1 MKLEETLRAL
11 FDASVEFVLI
21 GGAAMQLQG
30 SAHLTEDLDF
40 CYARSAKNL
49 ERLALALAPH
59 HPRLRGAPE
68 NLPFRFDAATIKRGL
83 NFTLMTD
90 LGALDFLG
98 EVAGVG
104 DYVEVKNNSDLMA
117 ILEMDCLVL
126 SLDGL
131 IRAKK
136 AAGRERD
143 LAVIPELEG
152 LLDLRKRSQK
162 KPDEK

>member
-1 MKLEETLRAL
+1 VKLQETLRAL
-11 FDASVEFVLI
+11 FDANVEFVLI
-21 GGAAMQLQG
+21 GGAAMQMQG

-40 CYARSAKNL
+40 CYARSSKNL

-68 NLPFRFDAATIKRGL
+68 NLPFRFDAATIKHGL

-90 LGALDFLG
+90 LGWIDFLG
-98 EVAGVG
+98 EVAGLG
-104 DYVEVKNNSDLMA
+104 GYEEVKKNSEVMA
-117 ILEMDCLVL
+117 IFEMDCLVL
-126 SLDGL
+126 SLEGL

-136 AAGRERD
+136 AAGRSRD
-143 LAVIPELEG
+143 LEVIPELEG

-162 KPDEK
+162 

>member
-1 MKLEETLRAL
+1 MKLEEALRAL
-11 FDASVEFVLI
+11 FDANVEFVLI
-21 GGAAMQLQG
+21 GGAAMQMQG

-49 ERLALALAPH
+49 GRLALALAPH

-68 NLPFRFDAATIKRGL
+68 NLPFHFDAATIKRGL

-98 EVAGVG
+98 EVSGVG
-104 DYVEVKNNSDLMA
+104 GFREVKKNSDV
-117 ILEMDCLVL
+117 ITIFDMDFLVL
-126 SLDGL
+126 SLEGL

-136 AAGRERD
+136 AAGRDRD
-143 LAVIPELEG
+143 LEVIPELEG

-162 KPDEK
+162 

>member
-1 MKLEETLRAL
+1 MKLEEALRAL
-11 FDASVEFVLI
+11 FDANVEFVLI
-21 GGAAMQLQG
+21 GGAAMQMQG

-68 NLPFRFDAATIKRGL
+68 NLPFHFDAATIKRGL

-98 EVAGVG
+98 EVSGVG
-104 DYVEVKNNSDLMA
+104 GFREVKKNSDV
-117 ILEMDCLVL
+117 ITIFDMDFLVL
-126 SLDGL
+126 SLEGL

-136 AAGRERD
+136 AAGRDRD
-143 LAVIPELEG
+143 LEVIPELEG

-162 KPDEK
+162 

>member
-21 GGAAMQLQG
+21 GGAAMQMQG

-40 CYARSAKNL
+40 CYARSAKNM
-49 ERLALALAPH
+49 ERLASALAPF

-68 NLPFRFDAATIKRGL
+68 NLPFCFDAATMKRGL

-104 DYVEVKNNSDLMA
+104 NYLEVKKNSDVMA
-117 ILEMDCLVL
+117 IFDMDCHVL
-126 SLDGL
+126 SLEGL
-131 IRAKK
+131 IRSKK

-143 LAVIPELEG
+143 LEVIPELEG
-152 LLDLRKRSQK
+152 LLDIQKRA
-162 KPDEK
+162 EK

>member
-21 GGAAMQLQG
+21 GGAAMQMQG

-104 DYVEVKNNSDLMA
+104 DYVEVKKNSDLMA

-152 LLDLRKRSQK
+152 LLDLQKRSQK
-162 KPDEK
+162 

>member
-11 FDASVEFVLI
+11 FDANLEFILI

-40 CYARSAKNL
+40 CYSRSAKNL
-49 ERLALALAPH
+49 ERLARAMAPH
-59 HPRLRGAPE
+59 HPRLRGAPD

-90 LGALDFLG
+90 LGWIDFLG
-98 EVAGVG
+98 EVAGLG
-104 DYVEVKNNSDLMA
+104 GYKEVKKYSEVMA
-117 ILEMDCLVL
+117 ILEMDCQVL
-126 SLDGL
+126 SLEGL

-136 AAGRERD
+136 AAGRDRD
-143 LAVIPELEG
+143 LEVLPELEG

-162 KPDEK
+162 

>member
-11 FDASVEFVLI
+11 FDANVEFVLI
-21 GGAAMQLQG
+21 GGAAMQMQG
-30 SAHLTEDLDF
+30 SGHLTEDLDF
-40 CYARSAKNL
+40 CYARSAKNR
-49 ERLALALAPH
+49 ERLSLAIAPH
-59 HPRLRGAPE
+59 HPRLRGTPE

-98 EVAGVG
+98 EVTGVG
-104 DYVEVKNNSDLMA
+104 SYAEVKKNSDVMPLF
-117 ILEMDCLVL
+117 EMDCLVL
-126 SLDGL
+126 SLEGL

-136 AAGRERD
+136 AAGRKRD
-143 LAVIPELEG
+143 LEVIPELEG

-162 KPDEK
+162 

>member
-1 MKLEETLRAL
+1 M
-11 FDASVEFVLI
+11 FDANVEFVLI
-21 GGAAMQLQG
+21 GGAAMQMQG

-49 ERLALALAPH
+49 ERLALALAPY

-98 EVAGVG
+98 QVAGVG
-104 DYVEVKNNSDLMA
+104 DYLEVKKNSDVMA
-117 ILEMDCLVL
+117 IFEMGCHVL
-126 SLDGL
+126 SLEGL
-131 IRAKK
+131 IRSKK
-136 AAGRERD
+136 AAGRDRD
-143 LAVIPELEG
+143 LEVIPELEG
-152 LLDLRKRSQK
+152 LLDLQKRSQK
-162 KPDEK
+162 

>member
-1 MKLEETLRAL
+1 VKLEETLRAL
-11 FDASVEFVLI
+11 YDAEVEFVLI
-21 GGAAMQLQG
+21 GGAAMQMQG

-40 CYARSAKNL
+40 CYSRSTKNL
-49 ERLALALAPH
+49 ERLASALEPY

-68 NLPFRFDAATIKRGL
+68 NLPFRFDAATIKRAL

-98 EVAGVG
+98 EVSGVG
-104 DYVEVKNNSDLMA
+104 DYSEVKKSSDTMD
-117 ILEMDCLVL
+117 IFGMDCLVL
-126 SLDGL
+126 SLVGL

-136 AAGRERD
+136 ATGRKRD
-143 LAVIPELEG
+143 LEVIPELQG

-162 KPDEK
+162 

>member
-1 MKLEETLRAL
+1 MKLEETIRAL
-11 FDASVEFVLI
+11 FDANVEFVLI
-21 GGAAMQLQG
+21 GGAAMQVQG

-40 CYARSAKNL
+40 CYSRSARNMD
-49 ERLALALAPH
+49 RLALALAPH

-90 LGALDFLG
+90 LGWIDFLG
-98 EVAGVG
+98 EVAGLGGYENVKKNS
-104 DYVEVKNNSDLMA
+104 EVMP
-117 ILEMDCLVL
+117 IFEMDCQVL
-126 SLDGL
+126 SLEGL

-136 AAGRERD
+136 AAGRSRD
-143 LAVIPELEG
+143 LEVIPELEG

-162 KPDEK
+162 

>member
-11 FDASVEFVLI
+11 FDANVDFVLI
-21 GGAAMQLQG
+21 GGAAMQMQG

-49 ERLALALAPH
+49 ERLASALAPY

-68 NLPFRFDAATIKRGL
+68 NLPFQFDATTIRRGL

-104 DYVEVKNNSDLMA
+104 GYEEVKKNSDVMA
-117 ILEMDCLVL
+117 VFEMDCQIL
-126 SLDGL
+126 SLEGL
-131 IRAKK
+131 IRSKK

-143 LAVIPELEG
+143 LDVIPELEG
-152 LLDLRKRSQK
+152 LLDLRKRSK
-162 KPDEK
+162 T

>member
-21 GGAAMQLQG
+21 GGAAMQMQG

-40 CYARSAKNL
+40 CYARSAKNM
-49 ERLALALAPH
+49 ERLASALAPF

-68 NLPFRFDAATIKRGL
+68 NLPFCFDAATMKRGL

-90 LGALDFLG
+90 LGDFLG

-104 DYVEVKNNSDLMA
+104 NYLEVKKNSDVMA
-117 ILEMDCLVL
+117 IFNMDCRVR
-126 SLDGL
+126 SLEGL
-131 IRAKK
+131 IRSKK

-143 LAVIPELEG
+143 LEVIPELEG
-152 LLDLRKRSQK
+152 LLDIQKRA
-162 KPDEK
+162 EK

>member
-1 MKLEETLRAL
+1 MQLEETLRAL
-11 FDASVEFVLI
+11 FDANVEFVLI

-40 CYARSAKNL
+40 CYSRSAKNL
-49 ERLALALAPH
+49 ERLARAMAPH

-90 LGALDFLG
+90 LGWIDFLG
-98 EVAGVG
+98 EVAGLG
-104 DYVEVKNNSDLMA
+104 SYEDVKNKSEVMA
-117 ILEMDCLVL
+117 ILEMDCQVL
-126 SLDGL
+126 SLEGL

-136 AAGRERD
+136 ATGRARD
-143 LAVIPELEG
+143 LEVLPELQG

-162 KPDEK
+162 

>member
-11 FDASVEFVLI
+11 FDANVEFVLI
-21 GGAAMQLQG
+21 GGAAMQMQG
-30 SAHLTEDLDF
+30 SAHVTEDLDF
-40 CYARSAKNL
+40 CYSRSAKNL
-49 ERLALALAPH
+49 ERLALALAPY

-68 NLPFRFDAATIKRGL
+68 NLPFRFDSTTIKRGL

-90 LGALDFLG
+90 LGAIDFLG

-104 DYVEVKNNSDLMA
+104 DYGAVKKNSDVMA
-117 ILEMDCLVL
+117 IFELECMVL
-126 SLDGL
+126 SLEGL

-136 AAGRERD
+136 AAGRRRD
-143 LAVIPELEG
+143 LEVIPELEG

-162 KPDEK
+162 

>member
-21 GGAAMQLQG
+21 GGAAMQMQG

-40 CYARSAKNL
+40 CYARSARNI
-49 ERLALALAPH
+49 ERLALALAPY

-83 NFTLMTD
+83 NFTLITD

-104 DYVEVKNNSDLMA
+104 SYLEVKKNSDVMA
-117 ILEMDCLVL
+117 IIDMDCQVL

-131 IRAKK
+131 IRSKK

-143 LAVIPELEG
+143 LEVIPELEG
-152 LLDLRKRSQK
+152 LLDIQKRS
-162 KPDEK
+162 EK

>member
-1 MKLEETLRAL
+1 MKLEEALRAL
-11 FDASVEFVLI
+11 FDANVEFVLI
-21 GGAAMQLQG
+21 GGAAMQMQG

-59 HPRLRGAPE
+59 HPRLRGARE
-68 NLPFRFDAATIKRGL
+68 NLPFHFDAATIKRGL

-98 EVAGVG
+98 EVSGVG
-104 DYVEVKNNSDLMA
+104 GFREVKKNSDV
-117 ILEMDCLVL
+117 ITIFDMDFLVL
-126 SLDGL
+126 SLEGL

-136 AAGRERD
+136 AAGRDRD
-143 LAVIPELEG
+143 LEVIPELEG

-162 KPDEK
+162 